1 MLGEH
6 HIPVAIL
13 NACQS
18 GKQVGDSETSLG
30 SSLMQA
36 GVQLVLAMCYSITV
50 SAAVLLMKTLYQHLF
65 AGDPLSL
72 AIYHARNELY
82 NDKRRQAYFAQQI
95 DLEDWLLPVVYQN
108 RPVRLTLRELTQ
120 EENAAYYEHK
130 AELERT
136 SPSEPTY
143 GFIGRDLD
151 ILGIEKHL
159 LTRPNRNL
167 LVVRRI
173 G

>member
-18 GKQVGDSETSLG
+18 GKQVGDSETRQG
-30 SSLMQA
+30 SSQMQA
-36 GVQLVLAMCYSITV
+36 GVQLVLAMGYSITV
-50 SAAVLLMKTLYQHLF
+50 SAATLLMKTLYQHLF
-65 AGDPLSL
+65 AGDTLSL

-95 DLEDWLLPVVYQN
+95 DLEDWLLPVVYEN
-108 RPVRLTLRELTQ
+108 RPVRLALRELTQ

-130 AELERT
+130 AELER
-136 SPSEPTY
+136 SAPPEPTY
-143 GFIGRDLD
+143 RLIGLALD
-151 ILGIEKHL
+151 VL
-159 LTRPNRNL
+159 LIREH
-167 LVVRRI
+167 
-173 G
+173 